1 VSTQQASLSFS
12 AVAARFGVGG
22 TVASLTGSSAVTV
35 LSVDAERIC
44 LGQRLWRDCVTWEE
58 LTSALQLLH
67 EYSAPPSPVEF
78 AERLRRYYAGGPE
91 VRTGCTRVPNLCAIV
106 LRELGYL

>member
-1 VSTQQASLSFS
+1 VSGD
-12 AVAARFGVGG
+12 VAEA
-22 TVASLTGSSAVTV
+22 GSSNAGRT
-35 LSVDAERIC
+35 A
-44 LGQRLWRDCVTWEE
+44 
-58 LTSALQLLH
+58 SALQLLH